1 MKPLPHSKIIGRFWL
16 VPVLLIQTA
25 CVGISTSIQRY
36 PARPVPASRAPVP
49 ATEPETRFPPPPAAR
64 EPAALPSSEGRA
76 AGSGV
81 PISAP
86 PAVLALTNEAQ
97 AALETGD
104 LDNAAAS
111 LERAIRIQPRNPMLW
126 HDLAEIRLKQQQP
139 GRIEDA
145 ENLAKRSNS
154 HAKGNSALIRANWA
168 IIAESRRLR
177 GDAEGAADA
186 QRKSG
191 EGW

>member
-1 MKPLPHSKIIGRFWL
+1 
-16 VPVLLIQTA
+16 
-25 CVGISTSIQRY
+25 
-36 PARPVPASRAPVP
+36 
-49 ATEPETRFPPPPAAR
+49 
-64 EPAALPSSEGRA
+64 
-76 AGSGV
+76 
-81 PISAP
+81 
-86 PAVLALTNEAQ
+86 LTNEAQ

-154 HAKGNSALIRANWA
+154 HAKGNSALIQANWA